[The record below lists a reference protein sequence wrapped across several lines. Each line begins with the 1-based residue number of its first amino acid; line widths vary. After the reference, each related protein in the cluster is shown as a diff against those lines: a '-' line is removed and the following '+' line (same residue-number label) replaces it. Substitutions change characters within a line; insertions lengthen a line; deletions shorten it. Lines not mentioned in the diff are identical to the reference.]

1 MNACRPGFGF
11 ESTSEARIV
20 NRQGGPNKG
29 AARIRSRPTR
39 SPPKTSS
46 RNLRPPTR
54 SSSRTM
60 AQRAAT
66 RISIGI
72 QLMTQEIANQ
82 DDQPGSW
89 PDRSS
94 ADRAPGAEIHRERPI
109 VSGAHGTAERIYLL
123 VAATGA
129 IKRGGPWH
137 SFHWFRSEV
146 RYSGCDPAFACEVTM
161 TFSPCASESGG
172 LMTKASSAASPP
184 RTSMLLPRSCPIV
197 SFLKSM

>member
-1 MNACRPGFGF
+1 MNACHRLFGF

-20 NRQGGPNKG
+20 NRQVEPNKE

-60 AQRAAT
+60 VQRAAT

-72 QLMTQEIANQ
+72 QP
-82 DDQPGSW
+82 DDPRDREPRRPARSMARPIVRGS
-89 PDRSS
+89 
-94 ADRAPGAEIHRERPI
+94 GAEVDRERPI
-109 VSGAHGTAERIYLL
+109 VSGAQGTAEQIYLL

-137 SFHWFRSEV
+137 SFHRFRSEV
-146 RYSGCDPAFACEVTM
+146 RYSGRDPAFACEVTM